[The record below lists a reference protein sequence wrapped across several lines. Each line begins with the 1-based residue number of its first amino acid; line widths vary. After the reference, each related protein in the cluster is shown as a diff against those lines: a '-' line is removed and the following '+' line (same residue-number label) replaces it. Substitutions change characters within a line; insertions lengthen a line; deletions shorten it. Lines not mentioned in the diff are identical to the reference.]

1 MKENYGLF
9 GLNRRQI
16 EIIASATK
24 KLHYYYVS
32 SYGSRLF
39 QLALDA
45 CPVSLAYVAVNTEGV
60 IAAKEIFRK
69 YGADGFNRRWLI
81 YSHIIEDETGGS
93 EEEAAVL

>member
-1 MKENYGLF
+1 MF

-39 QLALDA
+39 QLALEA

-60 IAAKEIFRK
+60 IAAKEIFRE
-69 YGADGFNRRWLI
+69 YGEEGFNRRWLI
-81 YSHIIEDETGGS
+81 RSNIIEDKSANSPKEI
-93 EEEAAVL
+93 AAE